1 MSTPNTLALPGVYTI
16 LLSLWRYHMDETR
29 IFHKAVLLV
38 LIMILRF
45 LSGLSGH
52 FFATRAFGPQT
63 QTQTG
68 SRTMRI
74 PKKMGALGLLC
85 MLQTVSASNS
95 TAADSFSSTAL
106 RSVTDSFSST
116 WTPMLIV
123 VALLLLMVCAMW
135 WAFSSKQIPTAQKLP
150 HVLVCVMRWAFS
162 SNRVPAAGLYHPKIT
177 RSGGGGFAAEAS
189 PQEASVG
196 QTSESSAL
204 FNCGGDRKLLAVAV
218 CMYNEPAYAL
228 ARTFHSLSEAHDASS
243 MLGSDV
249 LVLVDGVSMLSDSM
263 RTYLQETFGFGLP
276 LSEEDWQRHDQE
288 HGGISRTYVLNA
300 RMTGGKGSQINLVL
314 KRRNAKKINSHMW
327 FFRGFAI
334 ATRYTFAMTTD
345 VGTIFDKDCI
355 KRLVS
360 YMQQHEQCG
369 AVTGRQRVMS
379 CTQQQDPTNPEG
391 SNLLG
396 SWLRRAQGW
405 EFEAEHCGGKNL
417 ASAIGYLPVLPGPC
431 AMFRTAAIQDHPLK
445 EVRPDVQPAVQGVLH
460 GYFTLASMKAY
471 EVGLLLANLLIA
483 EDRVPSLLVVFAPPS
498 GDGHAAQCF
507 YSHWVHDAVF
517 YFEAE
522 TDLKALITQRRRWN
536 NGTFAGHCYML
547 TSGRKIIFASKH
559 GMRVK
564 TMSCVLVFMQVTK
577 LGIIFIA
584 PGVYGSVFWFATS
597 YIARLLF
604 AEAVLQTGVTTALV
618 TMYTVGYMAIV
629 GVHLKRFS
637 KANDIVY
644 NKNIW
649 VAVALLNSFMMS
661 ILFIALMTFAAR
673 VSDCTPEAPNVT
685 MSQEGCGDIATGS
698 LSTFFSP
705 MDMVYLQA
713 SLWLLPLLV
722 ALLTNIHGF
731 VYMSWLP
738 NWIVYQLFTPT
749 YVGIMWAYS
758 LARMADLNWGNRPSE
773 EVMQELG
780 AVGASCEVQS
790 CCEPPHKEAARFCA
804 HHNWLKETVRKIK
817 VLNILVVSINVAI
830 IYYMSSTSM
839 IILIVFINGAGA
851 LEQAATLMLSVVAL
865 VGHLLRYIL
874 RCLRYILRCQSCR
887 REDAKSQFKK
897 SASKETLFVAETPG
911 VPMHHVLAL
920 PNNDT
925 AEKEFDFV
933 SEQVLANNNVAGT
946 GVSVHHVQLQ
956 LPVEHKQHLE
966 MTALDCSQVQ
976 FGRA

>member
-1 MSTPNTLALPGVYTI
+1 MVPSPVLWYIILILIPDILIPEHGDGTFARRALG
-16 LLSLWRYHMDETR
+16 
-29 IFHKAVLLV
+29 
-38 LIMILRF
+38 
-45 LSGLSGH
+45 
-52 FFATRAFGPQT
+52 
-63 QTQTG
+63 QTG

-95 TAADSFSSTAL
+95 TATDSFSSTAS

-116 WTPMLIV
+116 WRPMLIV

-135 WAFSSKQIPTAQKLP
+135 WAFSSKQIPAAQKLS

-162 SNRVPAAGLYHPKIT
+162 SNRVPAIGLYHPKIT

-196 QTSESSAL
+196 QNSESSAL
-204 FNCGGDRKLLAVAV
+204 FKCGGDRKLLAVAV

-228 ARTFHSLSEAHDASS
+228 ARTFHSLCEAHDASS

-300 RMTGGKGSQINLVL
+300 HMTGKGSQINLVL

-379 CTQQQDPTNPEG
+379 CTQQQDPTNPED

-396 SWLRRAQGW
+396 SWLRRVQGW

-431 AMFRTAAIQDHPLK
+431 AMFRTAAIQDHRLE

-604 AEAVLQTGVTTALV
+604 AEAVLQTGVTT
-618 TMYTVGYMAIV
+618 
-629 GVHLKRFS
+629 
-637 KANDIVY
+637 
-644 NKNIW
+644 
-649 VAVALLNSFMMS
+649 
-661 ILFIALMTFAAR
+661 
-673 VSDCTPEAPNVT
+673 
-685 MSQEGCGDIATGS
+685 
-698 LSTFFSP
+698 
-705 MDMVYLQA
+705 
-713 SLWLLPLLV
+713 
-722 ALLTNIHGF
+722 
-731 VYMSWLP
+731 
-738 NWIVYQLFTPT
+738 
-749 YVGIMWAYS
+749 
-758 LARMADLNWGNRPSE
+758 
-773 EVMQELG
+773 
-780 AVGASCEVQS
+780 
-790 CCEPPHKEAARFCA
+790 
-804 HHNWLKETVRKIK
+804 
-817 VLNILVVSINVAI
+817 
-830 IYYMSSTSM
+830 
-839 IILIVFINGAGA
+839 
-851 LEQAATLMLSVVAL
+851 TL
-865 VGHLLRYIL
+865 
-874 RCLRYILRCQSCR
+874 
-887 REDAKSQFKK
+887 
-897 SASKETLFVAETPG
+897 
-911 VPMHHVLAL
+911 
-920 PNNDT
+920 
-925 AEKEFDFV
+925 
-933 SEQVLANNNVAGT
+933 
-946 GVSVHHVQLQ
+946 
-956 LPVEHKQHLE
+956 
-966 MTALDCSQVQ
+966 
-976 FGRA
+976 